1 MTKQINKNILF
12 NIFGVNDFFSLEEA
26 INNMAPSIVEYHLSN
41 LDNEDTNVYLNKKDI
56 ERSLYFGDY
65 SIYQDYNEN
74 LFVEIEA
81 KEDLTTSFW

>member
-74 LFVEIEA
+74 LFVEVEA